1 MIYYDLI
8 NDYIDRVFIPSI
20 KLDDLREISAYTLG
34 GGKRYRSMIVM
45 DISYSKFRNYSLK
58 LSLAIELMHNASLIL
73 DDLPSMDND
82 NIRRGKVSVHKKY
95 GVFKAKQVAQYFI
108 MKSIEIIGDYTTDNN
123 KPIISFILEEMQKAC
138 LGQYYD
144 LSDEEKIN
152 PSYFINLKTGPF
164 FSIAFVVSFLQSSNI
179 NINSLYILS
188 NYFSMAFQIC
198 DDLEDVE
205 KDGEGSM
212 NYVIIYGLNKA
223 NKVYN
228 ENIFNFKNKL
238 IDLGLWSDFF
248 DFLIKKLNKKYIEN
262 GGTIYRESR
271 ESRVS

>member
-20 KLDDLREISAYTLG
+20 KLEDLREISASALR
-34 GGKRYRSMIVM
+34 GGKRFRSMIVM
-45 DISYSKFRNYSLK
+45 DISYSKFRTYCIK
-58 LSLAIELMHNASLIL
+58 LSLAIELMHTASLIL

-82 NIRRGKVSVHKKY
+82 DKRRGEESIHKKY

-108 MKSIEIIGDYTTDNN
+108 MKSIEIIGEYTTENN

-144 LSDEEKIN
+144 LNRGEKIN

-164 FSIAFVVSFLQSSNI
+164 FSIAFVVSFLQSNNI

-198 DDLEDVE
+198 DDLEDID

-212 NYVIIYGLNKA
+212 NYVIIYGLNES

-228 ENIFNFKNKL
+228 ENISNFKNKL
-238 IDLGLWSDFF
+238 IDLELWSDFF
-248 DFLIKKLNKKYIEN
+248 DFLIKKLNNKYIEN
-262 GGTIYRESR
+262 GGT
-271 ESRVS
+271 VSSVC